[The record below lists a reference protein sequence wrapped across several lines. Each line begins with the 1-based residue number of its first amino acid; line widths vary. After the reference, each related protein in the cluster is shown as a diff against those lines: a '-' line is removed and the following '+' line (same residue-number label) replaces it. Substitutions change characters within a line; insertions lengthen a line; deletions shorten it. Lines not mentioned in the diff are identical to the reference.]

1 MTPQERTHYYDFQ
14 NEDELAPEYID
25 DDLHNDIAHIHS
37 DDELEYVIK
46 EILHNSKKI
55 DASDITVTVDKTNVR
70 LSGSVKS
77 QDERDY
83 AAKVVRLI
91 HGVGDVQLD
100 LVVKIN
106 DGILPTDIGRNP

>member
-1 MTPQERTHYYDFQ
+1 MIPQERTHYYDYE

-25 DDLHNDIAHIHS
+25 DDLHNDVAHVHS
-37 DDELEYVIK
+37 DDELEIVIK

-55 DASDITVTVDKTNVR
+55 DASDITVSVDKTNVH

-77 QDERDY
+77 QEERDY

-91 HGVGDVQLD
+91 HGVGE
-100 LVVKIN
+100 VKSDIIVKLN